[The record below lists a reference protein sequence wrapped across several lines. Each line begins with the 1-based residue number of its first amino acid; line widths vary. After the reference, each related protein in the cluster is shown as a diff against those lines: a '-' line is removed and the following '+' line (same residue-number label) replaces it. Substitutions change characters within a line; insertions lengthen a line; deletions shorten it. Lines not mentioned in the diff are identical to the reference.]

1 MKANNNDKY
10 RELLTAL
17 AARVGADATNMQEQ
31 VRAGSGGNGG
41 AELSNAPFHLGDM
54 GTEEYLYDL
63 NVTLLGNEQ
72 YIMAEAR
79 AAIARLDDGTFGK
92 CESCGRKI
100 AAARLEAIPY
110 TRFCVECA
118 EKNDQTPQAN
128 LNDGRPM
135 TPADTLAPEGE
146 MEEDR
151 SRRVDPLE
159 ATRRSPAPRRC
170 PCGRHRRRR
179 HRSRWSCRRQ
189 SRQR

>member
-72 YIMAEAR
+72 YIMAEAARQSPAWMMAPLVSASR
-79 AAIARLDDGTFGK
+79 AVARSPPRVWKQFL
-92 CESCGRKI
+92 
-100 AAARLEAIPY
+100 
-110 TRFCVECA
+110 
-118 EKNDQTPQAN
+118 
-128 LNDGRPM
+128 
-135 TPADTLAPEGE
+135 TPASA
-146 MEEDR
+146 
-151 SRRVDPLE
+151 S
-159 ATRRSPAPRRC
+159 SAPRRITK
-170 PCGRHRRRR
+170 HRRRI
-179 HRSRWSCRRQ
+179 
-189 SRQR
+189 